1 MSNARRQPTLHAQL
15 MQIFQDPSYRPPPL
29 PSVAVELMAISE
41 REDPSVDDVVRLL
54 ERDEMLTG
62 SLIRLV
68 SSPIYAGRGGSV
80 RSLRGAVVR
89 LGVRTVR
96 DMVFDAALRR
106 DVFRVPEYS
115 DTAEIIGRHSTA
127 TAYISRIVCRH
138 IRADEDLV
146 FLSALLHDIGFAALL
161 FALGSDARL
170 GRPPLIE
177 IWSTLDGTHELA
189 SKQVTKIWGLPAPL
203 SALVGHHH
211 HQHTGATTR
220 FAAILNVSDALSTR
234 FGYGVFGPTDAE
246 GAPLPADTVGEVDF
260 ADARAVLGIDDAVL
274 ARIVA
279 DADLLLP
286 QLMPASGDAS

>member
-1 MSNARRQPTLHAQL
+1 

-41 REDPSVDDVVRLL
+41 REDASVDEVVRLL

-68 SSPIYAGRGGSV
+68 SSPIYAGRGGV
-80 RSLRGAVVR
+80 RSLRSAVVR

-115 DTAEIIGRHSTA
+115 DTAEVIGRHSTA

-138 IRADEDLV
+138 IRAEEDLV

-170 GRPPLIE
+170 GRPPLAE

-189 SKQVTKIWGLPAPL
+189 SKQVTRIWGLPSPL

-220 FAAILNVSDALSTR
+220 FAAILNVSDALSAR
-234 FGYGVFGPTDAE
+234 FGYGVFGPTDAS
-246 GAPLPADTVGEVDF
+246 GALLPADTVGDVDF

-279 DADLLLP
+279 DADVLLP
-286 QLMPASGDAS
+286 QLMPSSGDGS